1 MNSLLKSSSARLRS
15 AVSAFKNSQDSD
27 FIVYLSTAQP
37 LNGKKEWYLEYLW
50 SNKLDMMPILLLS
63 SPIYCIISQ
72 MDSEPLPV
80 KLVIVGDGAI
90 GKTCILV
97 R

>member
-1 MNSLLKSSSARLRS
+1 MVCAWWW
-15 AVSAFKNSQDSD
+15 
-27 FIVYLSTAQP
+27 IV
-37 LNGKKEWYLEYLW
+37 
-50 SNKLDMMPILLLS
+50 D
-63 SPIYCIISQ
+63 II
-72 MDSEPLPV
+72 MENDPLPV